1 MSKQEIID
9 EILNFI
15 EYYTSNDDLRM
26 KMILALKDYE
36 EECLSGSYDL
46 EVNISKREYNTLTSA
61 VMRGDFINH
70 PCGEVIYKIINGMT
84 KEVHNG

>member
-46 EVNISKREYNTLTSA
+46 EVRISKGEYNSLTSS
-61 VMRGDFINH
+61 VMRGDFNTH
-70 PCGEVIYKIINGMT
+70 PCGEIIYKVINGIT
-84 KEVHNG
+84 REVNNG